1 MARIELDAEDLNY
14 LIEFFKNHK
23 SYSELSKLKN
33 FQFTDDGK
41 LVFEQSFSP
50 IHTTVQLSLSQD
62 ISGRFLLIDIVSLA
76 ENYLGNKVLGK
87 FTPLITA
94 IIAQKTNALLVKRSE
109 NQLALDLSKILP
121 VPMILKNCSINQQF
135 LSMDIAVQKS

>member
-1 MARIELDAEDLNY
+1 MAHIELDAEDLNY
-14 LIEFFKNHK
+14 LIGFFKNHK

-33 FQFTDDGK
+33 FQFTEDGK

-62 ISGRFLLIDIVSLA
+62 ISGQFLLLDIVSLA

-87 FTPLITA
+87 FTPLITE
-94 IIAQKTNALLVKRSE
+94 IIEKKTNGLLAKRSK
-109 NQLALDLSKILP
+109 NQLALDLSKFLP
-121 VPMILKNCSINQQF
+121 APMILKNCSINQQF
-135 LSMDIAVQKS
+135 LNMDTVVQKK